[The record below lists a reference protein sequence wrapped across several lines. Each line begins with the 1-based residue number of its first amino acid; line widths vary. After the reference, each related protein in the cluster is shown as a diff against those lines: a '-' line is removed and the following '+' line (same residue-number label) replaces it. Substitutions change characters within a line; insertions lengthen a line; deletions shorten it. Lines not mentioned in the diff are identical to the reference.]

1 MLGKDWNE
9 AHERSVQRL
18 GNLTLTAYNPELGAR
33 PLREKQEIHG
43 GYRESKAVWLNSD
56 LKDAETWNEASI
68 EARGRRLSQ
77 RATLLW
83 PQLNLVEDE
92 LEDNLELDP
101 GAVGPILTASDRQKA
116 WRKRGAANWVVEEN
130 GVRVQQV
137 VAAALLRMD
146 RRGQDIASRSHPL
159 VSQKGGGLYVAIG
172 HGIEGFIYRALN
184 QDNRRV
190 WLEEF
195 ADAIERQEGPPPI
208 IGSTA
213 APGDIDVWLPTS
225 PGPGTA
231 YPLTEERRKEVDAS
245 VDRSRTLRLNGSSAT
260 LQASS
265 GSRRAWRTK
274 DGTWQVF
281 GNATATL
288 ASLARWL
295 ANQDHRGPADFYAA
309 CPWHFSRG
317 AMEYVGRAVLVD
329 LEHDTKLRY
338 EHLGTYPACR
348 DFAWRMCGQ
357 VETKTGRSVTLGTD
371 VELWMPDS
379 ALQEA
384 PK

>member
-1 MLGKDWNE
+1 MARRGRLVQHILEGLENDASKEKVATAELTIEHVLPQTRNLSDEWQNMLGKDWNE
-9 AHERSVQRL
+9 AHERCVQRL

-92 LEDNLELDP
+92 LEDNLELDR
-101 GAVGPILTASDRQKA
+101 ALSVRSLRQA
-116 WRKRGAANWVVEEN
+116 TGRRHGVSGVPQTGVVEEN

-195 ADAIERQEGPPPI
+195 ADAIERHEGPPPI

-245 VDRSRTLRLNGSSAT
+245 VDRSRRC
-260 LQASS
+260 
-265 GSRRAWRTK
+265 
-274 DGTWQVF
+274 V
-281 GNATATL
+281 
-288 ASLARWL
+288 
-295 ANQDHRGPADFYAA
+295 
-309 CPWHFSRG
+309 
-317 AMEYVGRAVLVD
+317 
-329 LEHDTKLRY
+329 
-338 EHLGTYPACR
+338 
-348 DFAWRMCGQ
+348 
-357 VETKTGRSVTLGTD
+357 
-371 VELWMPDS
+371 
-379 ALQEA
+379 
-384 PK
+384 